1 MARVLDICDS
11 ELGRRT
17 YYIHNQQGNSKWHIE
32 FLREEQEWRV
42 TVPEE
47 WATFIRLQV
56 G

>member
-1 MARVLDICDS
+1 MAHVMMTCDRV
-11 ELGRRT
+11 LGRRS
-17 YYIHNQQGNSKWHIE
+17 YYLHNQQGNDKWRIE
-32 FLREEQEWRV
+32 FLREEQEWHV